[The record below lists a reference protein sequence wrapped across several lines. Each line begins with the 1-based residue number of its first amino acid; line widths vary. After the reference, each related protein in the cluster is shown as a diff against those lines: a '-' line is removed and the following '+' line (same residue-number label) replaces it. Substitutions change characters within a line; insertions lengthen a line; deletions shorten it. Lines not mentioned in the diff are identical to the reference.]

1 MKISESFSTRTTT
14 ICGLID
20 ASSLSPVTK
29 ALFPSVDPVYTKR
42 ISPLAIFISGDSSY
56 FSRVIYVFL
65 HSMVNLLFT
74 ILVGLKVKTPPASF
88 VTISLSVY
96 PLNPILPLSL
106 QVSPNLRCSQTDPVY
121 LSIMKT
127 AFVFLIYYILIIVYK
142 NQMIFI
148 YNFEA
153 YDVYHRKP
161 QIILFLKLFFLL
173 NDCL

>member
-1 MKISESFSTRTTT
+1 MP
-14 ICGLID
+14 ICCCSVIFGIENSVFKKL
-20 ASSLSPVTK
+20 SL
-29 ALFPSVDPVYTKR
+29 Y
-42 ISPLAIFISGDSSY
+42 
-56 FSRVIYVFL
+56 
-65 HSMVNLLFT
+65 NLLIVLPSMPDHFTISYMHFKNELSTLSSCLNHT

-121 LSIMKT
+121 LSIMKIT
-127 AFVFLIYYILIIVYK
+127 FVFLIYYNLIIVCK

-161 QIILFLKLFFLL
+161 QITLFLKIFFVP